1 MISEGRV
8 NLFFR
13 VNDLAVNSII
23 DVEARTTNLILF
35 SISTGID
42 KGLD

>member
-1 MISEGRV
+1 MISEVRV

-13 VNDLAVNSII
+13 VNDLVVNSII

-35 SISTGID
+35 SISTRLD

>member
-8 NLFFR
+8 NLVFR

-23 DVEARTTNLILF
+23 DVEVRTTDF
-35 SISTGID
+35 YRCSIST
-42 KGLD
+42 

>member
-13 VNDLAVNSII
+13 VNGLAVNSII
-23 DVEARTTNLILF
+23 DVEARTTNFILF
-35 SISTGID
+35 SIRTRLD